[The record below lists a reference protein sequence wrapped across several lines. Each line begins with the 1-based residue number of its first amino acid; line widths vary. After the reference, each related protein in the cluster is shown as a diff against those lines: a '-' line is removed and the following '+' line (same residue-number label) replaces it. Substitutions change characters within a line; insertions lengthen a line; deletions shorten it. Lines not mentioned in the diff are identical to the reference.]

1 MKRKKEKR
9 NQDLGF
15 LAKKTG
21 NDKIEKKK
29 LNIPLECWLKLPL
42 VQKSGDGE
50 IQDWIGPKAVH
61 A

>member
-29 LNIPLECWLKLPL
+29 LNIPLERWLKSPL
-42 VQKSGDGE
+42 VQKSEDGE
-50 IQDWIGPKAVH
+50 IQDWIWPKAIL